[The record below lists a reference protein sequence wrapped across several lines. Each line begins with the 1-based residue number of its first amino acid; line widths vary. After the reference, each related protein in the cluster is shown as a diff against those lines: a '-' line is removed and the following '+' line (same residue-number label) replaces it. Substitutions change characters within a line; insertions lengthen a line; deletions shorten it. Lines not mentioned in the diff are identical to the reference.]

1 MVLGLMGG
9 NRDDTGSGNCNK
21 EFLLGMRAQTLL
33 QLVHY
38 FSERLVF
45 VEPGLKFD
53 DCLAYPHRASPKML
67 RNVLNPLARQ
77 SPCQIGYQPSA
88 TSPLP
93 FIGLGIDQKIDP
105 RAGWPESFSCVKKL
119 GWEKKKT

>member
-1 MVLGLMGG
+1 
-9 NRDDTGSGNCNK
+9 
-21 EFLLGMRAQTLL
+21 MRAQTLL

-77 SPCQIGYQPSA
+77 CPCQIGYQPSA

-93 FIGLGIDQKIDP
+93 FKVGDVERNVGAKANNDCQEPWK
-105 RAGWPESFSCVKKL
+105 
-119 GWEKKKT
+119 